1 MKRNSRSRAVF
12 TASAFLILL
21 SGCTPSGDGNSG
33 GPAWAATGAQTQG
46 APQAQNGT
54 QPSGQGGSNRQWGA
68 SGSSPGA
75 GAQAPGGFNKQGG
88 QNGGAQG
95 SNRRSAVVTV
105 EVQAARKGALTV
117 ENTAAG
123 AVIPDTQSSVAAGA
137 SGSVKV
143 LLKQAGDW
151 VATGTPV
158 IQLDDAALKL
168 SVRLAQATLENAK
181 INAGTS
187 TAGGATGATSKL
199 GLQLQS
205 AQSAVSSAEKN
216 WASAQALQKIG
227 GISGSD
233 YDNAQV
239 QLQTSQANLES
250 AKMAVQQN
258 VLQVETASIQ
268 LEQAQ
273 LNLANALIKAPYAG
287 QISVVNVHPGEFVGQ
302 STPVFGLVSRSKVIS
317 FSVSPS
323 DAPGLN
329 AGTMVKFI
337 YNGATA
343 TTQVAQIPGAPLNGL
358 VALTAALPA
367 SVNASLGTVGTI
379 AYSVVL
385 ANGILVP
392 ITALQSAENKTFVY
406 TNENNKA
413 ARYEVQVLAES
424 GTEVAI
430 TGLNPKASVILNP
443 PPGLLVGAT
452 IQAIASAALGKSENA
467 AAPVNAKTGRNG
479 SAPGEAPAGGQ
490 RQRGQGSGGVPGAG
504 NGKAA
509 GGDASAS
516 GKRQW
521 GKGSGGASGSGAQSP
536 VEPNSAPS
544 TGGQ

>member
-1 MKRNSRSRAVF
+1 MKRNSRFRAVF

-21 SGCTPSGDGNSG
+21 AGCTASGDNVG
-33 GPAWAATGAQTQG
+33 GPASVAPGAQTQG
-46 APQAQNGT
+46 APQAQSGT
-54 QPSGQGGSNRQWGA
+54 PASGPGESNRQWGGVGA
-68 SGSSPGA
+68 SGGA
-75 GAQAPGGFNKQGG
+75 AAQPQGGAARQGG
-88 QNGGAQG
+88 QNGGQAG
-95 SNRRSAVVTV
+95 NRRSAVVTV
-105 EVQAARKGALTV
+105 EVQAARTGALTV

-123 AVIPDTQSSVAAGA
+123 AVMPETQSSVAAGA
-137 SGSVKV
+137 SGSVKA

-151 VATGTPV
+151 VDSGTPV

-168 SVRLAQATLENAK
+168 SVRLAKATLENAK

-205 AQSAVSSAEKN
+205 AQSSVSSAEKN

-258 VLQVETASIQ
+258 ILLVETASIQ

-287 QISVVNVHPGEFVGQ
+287 QISVINVHPGEFVGQ

-323 DAPGLN
+323 DAPGLP
-329 AGTMVKFI
+329 AGTLLKFTI
-337 YNGATA
+337 NGATA
-343 TTQVAQIPGAPLNGL
+343 NTQVAQTPGAPLNGL

-367 SVNASLGTVGTI
+367 SVKASLGTVGTI
-379 AYSVVL
+379 SYRVVL
-385 ANGILVP
+385 ANGTIVP
-392 ITALQSAENKTFVY
+392 LTALQSAENKTFVY

-413 ARYEVQVLAES
+413 ARYEVQVLDAS

-430 TGLNPKASVILNP
+430 SGLNPKASVILNP

-452 IQAIASAALGKSENA
+452 IQAVASAGVGSR
-467 AAPVNAKTGRNG
+467 VGGNG
-479 SAPGEAPAGGQ
+479 SVPAVTPAGGQ
-490 RQRGQGSGGVPGAG
+490 RQWNQAGAGGAPGAG
-504 NGKAA
+504 NGGAV
-509 GGDASAS
+509 GGDAAAS

-521 GKGSGGASGSGAQSP
+521 GKGSGGASGAGAQPP
-536 VEPNSAPS
+536 VEPNSATS
-544 TGGQ
+544 KGGQ